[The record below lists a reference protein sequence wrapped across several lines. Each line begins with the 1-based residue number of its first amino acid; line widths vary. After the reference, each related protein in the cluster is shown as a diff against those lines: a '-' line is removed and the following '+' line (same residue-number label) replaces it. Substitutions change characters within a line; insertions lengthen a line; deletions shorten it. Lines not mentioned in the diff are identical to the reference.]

1 MWTRVRGDFLLAR
14 FLPIFFM
21 AFLASVTLRLSIP
34 AAAQVQ
40 KDSNACLRTS
50 NTLYKRGE
58 ELHKKRRWQIPREFG
73 RVASD
78 LDQYC
83 RDKEF
88 KKADIAIDWLN
99 NCLRYYD
106 KPYDQGY
113 CTRSKKY
120 LCAVD
125 AASEACRTAN

>member
-1 MWTRVRGDFLLAR
+1 MRARLHDDLVAACFPPIISMLLVS
-14 FLPIFFM
+14 LM
-21 AFLASVTLRLSIP
+21 TLRLCAP
-34 AAAQVQ
+34 AVAEQ
-40 KDSNACLRTS
+40 KDTSSCLRTS

-58 ELHKKRRWQIPREFG
+58 DLYKKRRWNFPADFG
-73 RVASD
+73 RVAGD

-99 NCLRYYD
+99 ICLRNYD
-106 KPYDQGY
+106 KPSNQEY

-120 LCAVD
+120 LCAID
-125 AASEACRTAN
+125 AASEACRTAK